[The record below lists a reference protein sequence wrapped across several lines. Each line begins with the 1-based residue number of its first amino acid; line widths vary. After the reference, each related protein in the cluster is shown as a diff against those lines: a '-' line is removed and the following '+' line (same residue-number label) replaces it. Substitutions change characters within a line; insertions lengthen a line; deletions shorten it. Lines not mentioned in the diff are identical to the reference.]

1 MSAAA
6 ATSAPAQQVRRR
18 AFALAV
24 AGIAA
29 FINLYAP
36 QAILPALATTFH
48 VPLLRTGLTVTAPLL
63 AVAAVAPFVG
73 AISDRLG
80 RKRLITGAILL
91 MLLPTLGIAA
101 APSFAVLLALRFA
114 QGLAVPFIIT
124 VTVAYIGDEC
134 PGPEAIRA
142 AGSYSI
148 GSILGGFAGRF
159 VAGIG
164 ADLGGW
170 RLAFVAIAV
179 LTAASW
185 LAILR
190 YLPAERRFVP
200 TTGGLR
206 ATLAAYGEHLR
217 NPRLLATCG
226 IGFGMLFTN
235 VAVFT
240 FVDFH
245 LSAPPLNLSPAALAF
260 IFIVYL
266 VGAVTTSLFTRLA
279 VRIGRRPTLLLVLAT
294 AAAGLAITLLPG
306 LAPAILGLAVF
317 VAGIMAV
324 QALSMGFIGAIVPRA
339 RSAAVGLYVTL
350 FYIGGSLGGIV
361 PAWAWTAARWP
372 GVVLLLFAILAA
384 MAALG
389 ARFWGPRF
397 PPPRFTQS

>member
-1 MSAAA
+1 MSE
-6 ATSAPAQQVRRR
+6 PALARRR
-18 AFALAV
+18 AGALAV
-24 AGIAA
+24 TGIAA

-36 QAILPALATTFH
+36 QAILPALADTFH

-63 AVAAVAPFVG
+63 AVAALAPFVG

-80 RKRLITGAILL
+80 RKRLIAGAILF
-91 MLLPTLGIAA
+91 MLVPTLGIAA
-101 APSFAVLLALRFA
+101 APSFPVLLALRFA

-124 VTVAYIGDEC
+124 VAVAYIGDEC

-148 GSILGGFAGRF
+148 GSILGGFLGRF
-159 VAGIG
+159 VAGIA

-170 RLAFVAIAV
+170 RMAFVAIAV
-179 LTAASW
+179 LTAAAW
-185 LAILR
+185 LWITVR
-190 YLPAERRFVP
+190 LPPERRFVP
-200 TTGGLR
+200 TTGGAR
-206 ATLAAYGEHLR
+206 ATLTAYAEHLR

-294 AAAGLAITLLPG
+294 TATGLAITLAPG
-306 LAPAILGLAVF
+306 LIAAIAGLAVF
-317 VAGIMAV
+317 VAGIMAI
-324 QALSMGFIGAIVPRA
+324 QALSMGFIGAVVPRA
-339 RSAAVGLYVTL
+339 RSSAVGLYVTV
-350 FYIGGSLGGIV
+350 FYIGGSLGGIL
-361 PAWAWTAARWP
+361 PAWAWRAAHWP
-372 GVVLLLFAILAA
+372 GVVALLLALIAV
-384 MAALG
+384 MAGLG
-389 ARFWGPRF
+389 SLFWRE
-397 PPPRFTQS
+397 RFTLS

>member
-1 MSAAA
+1 MKEAALARARASA
-6 ATSAPAQQVRRR
+6 V
-18 AFALAV
+18 AV

-36 QAILPALATTFH
+36 QAILPAIAHSFH

-80 RKRLITGAILL
+80 RKRLITGAILF

-101 APSFAVLLALRFA
+101 SPSFAVLLALRFA

-148 GSILGGFAGRF
+148 GSILGGFSGRF
-159 VAGIG
+159 VAGIA

-170 RLAFVAIAV
+170 RMAFVAIAL
-179 LTAASW
+179 LTFATWLWIAA
-185 LAILR
+185 R
-190 YLPAERRFVP
+190 LPAERRFVP
-200 TTGGLR
+200 TTGGVR
-206 ATLAAYGEHLR
+206 ATFTAYAEHLH

-240 FVDFH
+240 FVNFY
-245 LSAPPLNLSPAALAF
+245 LSAPPLDLSPAALAF
-260 IFIVYL
+260 IFVTYL
-266 VGAVTTSLFTRLA
+266 VGAVTTSMFTRLA
-279 VRIGRRPTLLLVLAT
+279 VRIGRRATLMLVLAT
-294 AAAGLAITLLPG
+294 AAAGLAITLAPG
-306 LAPAILGLAVF
+306 LPAAIAGLAVF

-324 QALSMGFIGAIVPRA
+324 QALSMGFIGVVVPRA
-339 RSAAVGLYVTL
+339 RSSAVGLYVTL
-350 FYIGGSLGGIV
+350 FYIGGSLGGIL
-361 PAWAWTAARWP
+361 PAWAWRAAHWP
-372 GVVLLLFAILAA
+372 GVVVLLFAMIAA

-389 ARFWGPRF
+389 AVFWRGRFI
-397 PPPRFTQS
+397 QS

>member
-1 MSAAA
+1 MNAAA
-6 ATSAPAQQVRRR
+6 LDRRR
-18 AFALAV
+18 GFAV
-24 AGIAA
+24 AIAGVAA

-36 QAILPALATTFH
+36 QAILPSLAHTFH

-63 AVAAVAPFVG
+63 AVAALAPFVG

-80 RKRLITGAILL
+80 RKRLIAGAILF

-101 APSFAVLLALRFA
+101 APNFPVLLALRFA

-134 PGPEAIRA
+134 PGGEAIRA
-142 AGSYSI
+142 AGSYAI

-159 VAGIG
+159 VAGIA

-170 RLAFVAIAV
+170 RVAFVAIAA
-179 LTAASW
+179 LTLATW
-185 LAILR
+185 LWIVAR
-190 YLPAERRFVP
+190 LPAEQRFVP

-206 ATLAAYGEHLR
+206 ATFTAYAEHLR

-240 FVDFH
+240 FVNFD
-245 LSAPPLNLSPAALAF
+245 LAAPPLDLSPGALAF
-260 IFIVYL
+260 VFVTYL
-266 VGAVTTSLFTRLA
+266 VGAATTSPFTRLA
-279 VRIGRRPTLLLVLAT
+279 VRIGRRPTLMLVLAT
-294 AAAGLAITLLPG
+294 AASGLAITLAPG
-306 LAPAILGLAVF
+306 LAAAIAGLAVF

-324 QALSMGFIGAIVPRA
+324 QALSMGFIGDIVPRA
-339 RSAAVGLYVTL
+339 RSSAVGLYVTL

-361 PAWAWTAARWP
+361 PASAWRAARWP
-372 GVVLLLFAILAA
+372 GVVALLLIVLAI
-384 MAALG
+384 MAGLG
-389 ARFWGPRF
+389 AAFWRSR
-397 PPPRFTQS
+397 PPRERFIQS